1 MKKPF
6 RLTVVAAF
14 AALIL
19 VAAACGSSD
28 EQPSPTAPTVG
39 AEEPSPLPP
48 TPEPGGTCLEN
59 APDCEDIPGEEPRV
73 PLGDDDPSTIGGT
86 CLKDAPDCDDIPGE
100 EPTDLPLGDPSVG
113 GGSGGFLVN
122 GGLTVSEALATDATG
137 IIAVKG
143 FLVVDDSGARLC
155 ELLAESFPAQCGGSS
170 IPISGYEEVLSAPLN
185 NSQGVSWTD
194 DLVSF
199 LGEIVDGTLV
209 VDPLVAQ

>member
-28 EQPSPTAPTVG
+28 DEPSPTAPPSTV
-39 AEEPSPLPP
+39 A
-48 TPEPGGTCLEN
+48 GTCLEN
-59 APDCEDIPGEEPRV
+59 APDCG
-73 PLGDDDPSTIGGT
+73 
-86 CLKDAPDCDDIPGE
+86 DIPGE
-100 EPTDLPLGDPSVG
+100 EPTGPLGDPSVG
-113 GGSGGFLVN
+113 GGSGGFLVD

-155 ELLAESFPAQCGGSS
+155 ELLAESFPAQCGGAS
-170 IPISGYEEVLSAPLN
+170 IPISGYEEVLSVPLN

>member
-6 RLTVVAAF
+6 RFGVVAAF

-28 EQPSPTAPTVG
+28 EQPLSTAPTVG
-39 AEEPSPLPP
+39 
-48 TPEPGGTCLEN
+48 GGTCLEN
-59 APDCEDIPGEEPRV
+59 APDC
-73 PLGDDDPSTIGGT
+73 
-86 CLKDAPDCDDIPGE
+86 DDIPGA

-113 GGSGGFLVN
+113 GGSSGFLVN

-155 ELLAESFPAQCGGSS
+155 ELLAESFPAQCGGAS
-170 IPISGYEEVLSAPLN
+170 IPISGYEEVLSVPLN
-185 NSQGVSWTD
+185 NSQGISWTD

-209 VDPLVAQ
+209 VNPLAK